1 MQSRLVLTLLLL
13 AFAAPGANAQT
24 LSAQQAQA
32 LLAMRGTNAHPAEC
46 SRLRRQIDHVYGMQA
61 RAKQLGNDHWESRT
75 ADHANLLRGV
85 QAARCPNDV
94 PVDEVSEAIVE
105 LLKLAA
111 KGAATY
117 FTFGMAGF

>member
-1 MQSRLVLTLLLL
+1 MRFRFVSMFLVIAL
-13 AFAAPGANAQT
+13 AEPVASAQT
-24 LSAQQAQA
+24 LSAEEAQEHLA
-32 LLAMRGTNAHPAEC
+32 LREANAHPAEC
-46 SRLRRQIDHVYGMQA
+46 SRLRRQIDHVAGMQA
-61 RAKQLGNDHWESRT
+61 RAEQLGNAHWAGRVGE
-75 ADHANLLRGV
+75 HANLLRGV

-94 PVDEVSEAIVE
+94 PVDEASEAFVQ